1 MIGRL
6 RGEVAIKQPPELLLD
21 VSGVGYDIQA
31 PMSTF
36 YELPPVG
43 EQATLFTHLAIRDDA
58 HVLYGFA
65 TEQERVLFRS
75 LLKVNGVGAKM
86 ALAILSGMSADEFSR
101 SVQANDTA
109 SLVRLPG
116 IGKKTAERLIIEM
129 RDRLQKLLDL
139 PKSGVTA
146 AAPAAFTQAAASPV
160 NDAIDALIA
169 LGYKPADANNMV
181 RAVESDG
188 LGSEAIIRSALQA
201 LKA

>member
-6 RGEVAIKQPPELLLD
+6 RGEVAIKQPPELLLE
-21 VSGVGYDIQA
+21 VNGVGYEILA

-43 EQATLFTHLAIRDDA
+43 EQVILFTHLAIRDDA

-65 TEQERVLFRS
+65 NESERALFRG

-101 SVQANDTA
+101 CIQNNDTA

-139 PKSGVTA
+139 PKTGLS
-146 AAPAAFTQAAASPV
+146 AAPTTSTQQIASPSH
-160 NDAIDALIA
+160 DAIDALIA
-169 LGYKPADANNMV
+169 LGYKPVDASNMV
-181 RAVESDG
+181 RVIECDG
-188 LGSEAIIRSALQA
+188 LASEAIIRAA
-201 LKA
+201 LKALKV

>member
-6 RGEVAIKQPPELLLD
+6 RGELVVKQPPQLLLD
-21 VSGVGYDIQA
+21 VNGVGYEIEA

-43 EQATLFTHLAIRDDA
+43 EPVILFTHLAIRDDA

-65 TEQERVLFRS
+65 NESERALFRS

-86 ALAILSGMSADEFSR
+86 ALAILSGMSASEFSR
-101 SVQANDTA
+101 CIQTNDTA

-129 RDRLQKLLDL
+129 RDRLSKLLNL
-139 PKSGVTA
+139 PSSGV
-146 AAPAAFTQAAASPV
+146 AAPATLTQAATSPA

-169 LGYKPADANNMV
+169 LGYKAADANRLV
-181 RAVESDG
+181 RAVEGDDLS
-188 LGSEAIIRSALQA
+188 SEAIIRAA
-201 LKA
+201 LKAIKL

>member
-6 RGEVAIKQPPELLLD
+6 RGEVAIKQPPELLLE
-21 VSGVGYDIQA
+21 VNGVGYEILA

-43 EQATLFTHLAIRDDA
+43 EQVILFTHLAIRDDA

-65 TEQERVLFRS
+65 NVSERALFRG

-101 SVQANDTA
+101 CIQNNDTA

-139 PKSGVTA
+139 PKTGLS
-146 AAPAAFTQAAASPV
+146 AAPTASTQQAASPTH
-160 NDAIDALIA
+160 DAIDALIA
-169 LGYKPADANNMV
+169 LGYKPADASNMV
-181 RAVESDG
+181 RVIECDG
-188 LGSEAIIRSALQA
+188 LASEAIIRAA
-201 LKA
+201 LKALKV